1 MAWRVINA
9 RPLCFQFY
17 PKKLASFQ
25 THSLAHI
32 FLLEGH
38 PPRHTSA
45 VAEKTLSSPEK
56 INRIHHQIRIQFPV
70 QKQSKSLPMKTNS
83 KLRNLLTVAGS
94 SLIAMSSASAADRF
108 WDGGT
113 TDIAGNGNGV
123 SAGGS
128 GTWDTTIRNWDA
140 GASPYVAWNN
150 ANGDTARFGGTAG
163 TVTVGSPVSAVGLT
177 FSSGGYT
184 ITGGTITMTNATIS
198 ASTGTTTIASV
209 IDRTGNLT
217 KSNGGTL
224 SLTNTANNITG
235 LVSVTGGVLEVTKM
249 ANAGQSSSI
258 GTSATV
264 SGNFTLNNNTTLRYI
279 GSGDS
284 TDRVARFGSAGSGN
298 VTFDASGTGA
308 LNFTNTGV
316 FAGNTSNGNH
326 GCPVKLNSIS

>member
-1 MAWRVINA
+1 
-9 RPLCFQFY
+9 
-17 PKKLASFQ
+17 
-25 THSLAHI
+25 
-32 FLLEGH
+32 
-38 PPRHTSA
+38 
-45 VAEKTLSSPEK
+45 
-56 INRIHHQIRIQFPV
+56 
-70 QKQSKSLPMKTNS
+70 MKTKLN
-83 KLRNLLTVAGS
+83 LRNLLTVAGS
-94 SLIAMSSASAADRF
+94 SLIAMSSASAADLF

-123 SAGGS
+123 SDGGS
-128 GTWDTTIRNWDA
+128 GTWDTTISNWDA
-140 GASPYVAWNN
+140 GNGVPYVAWNN
-150 ANGDTARFGGTAG
+150 ANGDTARFAGTAG
-163 TVTVGSPVSAVGLT
+163 TVTVGSDVTASGLFFT
-177 FSSGGYT
+177 AGGYT
-184 ITGGTITMTNATIS
+184 ITGGTITMTGATIS

-217 KSNGGTL
+217 KSSGGTL

-235 LVSVTGGVLEVTKM
+235 IVSATGGVLEVTKM
-249 ANAGQSSSI
+249 ADAGESSSI
-258 GTSATV
+258 GTSAFV
-264 SGNFTLNNNTTLRYI
+264 PGNFNLNNGTTLRYI